1 MRYHSRPQVWHPIDL
16 IGHPVYGDRHRWC
29 GNFVQGRCTVQA
41 SNWLFYHILP
51 DGRPACNE
59 RYQYVGGYSE
69 GYACALTPE
78 GYTHIDMDG
87 KLLHRQ
93 FYAELGVFHRGMR
106 DGQNFEGWVH
116 IDRHG
121 HPLYSIVFDMLEPFY
136 NGVAYAVGANGQ
148 RYRVYEKGDREQ
160 IV

>member
-1 MRYHSRPQVWHPIDL
+1 M
-16 IGHPVYGDRHRWC
+16 
-29 GNFVQGRCTVQA
+29 A
-41 SNWLFYHILP
+41 SFFIVSFTQNL
-51 DGRPACNE
+51 GCST
-59 RYQYVGGYSE
+59 GGYATAKTS
-69 GYACALTPE
+69 
-78 GYTHIDMDG
+78 
-87 KLLHRQ
+87 R
-93 FYAELGVFHRGMR
+93 
-106 DGQNFEGWVH
+106 GWVH